1 MPKVEGECI
10 RGVRAGGYP
19 QGAGT
24 SPAPR
29 CGATAS
35 PPRGA
40 RAGSGGGLDRGPLFV
55 RQGVAPCLLGV
66 GESLRDEAGVALQ
79 LVLGAAPPAHP
90 PVCRADPPNGCHAA
104 ATEPSGPGR
113 RGPDSATV
121 LDSGRLA
128 QLGEHQ
134 LDKLGVTGSSP
145 VAPTYETRWK
155 RRVSSLPRLR
165 SFDRLRHRQRLVCAH
180 SCPFNGPL
188 ERLPLLRGQPL
199 AVLHDLRVDR
209 ERERRVFV
217 PDLRRDVHRVVAGGT
232 RSDANVRRRPCG
244 ATLPIGSMPSF
255 ASRTFAFSIARRSSR
270 RRTFCRQSFS
280 PFSVGNTR
288 SVGSLNRE
296 RSSHNASSSRRAGV
310 EVDDPHPRVRLRLLD
325 RQCAAGEVHVAA
337 LQVEGLLDPQAC
349 TCERREQRPP
359 AAMQVRL
366 RGLQQRHQ
374 LLRLHEP
381 AAPPGALEP
390 ASPAARGV
398 AGEHPVLDG
407 DLQDLR
413 EPDERLVRRVRGQ
426 TERHALLTGGPAGVE
441 RRTLSVPSWPC
452 SGRPRGR

>member
-19 QGAGT
+19 QGAST

-145 VAPTYETRWK
+145 VAPILPEAPPAGGVFVCHLGDTGPSCRYETLS
-155 RRVSSLPRLR
+155 VSTP
-165 SFDRLRHRQRLVCAH
+165 A
-180 SCPFNGPL
+180 
-188 ERLPLLRGQPL
+188 
-199 AVLHDLRVDR
+199 
-209 ERERRVFV
+209 
-217 PDLRRDVHRVVAGGT
+217 T
-232 RSDANVRRRPCG
+232 RSCA
-244 ATLPIGSMPSF
+244 
-255 ASRTFAFSIARRSSR
+255 
-270 RRTFCRQSFS
+270 CRQ
-280 PFSVGNTR
+280 
-288 SVGSLNRE
+288 
-296 RSSHNASSSRRAGV
+296 
-310 EVDDPHPRVRLRLLD
+310 D
-325 RQCAAGEVHVAA
+325 R
-337 LQVEGLLDPQAC
+337 
-349 TCERREQRPP
+349 
-359 AAMQVRL
+359 
-366 RGLQQRHQ
+366 
-374 LLRLHEP
+374 
-381 AAPPGALEP
+381 APPGLGRGGARCCP
-390 ASPAARGV
+390 RGAAAAPRRRAAARGG
-398 AGEHPVLDG
+398 ARAFARGHGSRNASPRSRPRRPSRPSSYYIG
-407 DLQDLR
+407 R
-413 EPDERLVRRVRGQ
+413 VRRAR
-426 TERHALLTGGPAGVE
+426 ALAG
-441 RRTLSVPSWPC
+441 RTLRAVKIVVRD
-452 SGRPRGR
+452 GRIPRPLRWGGAFAALPIPGPFDEVVLLLVGGILWIFYRDQLRKRGRGPIRRSNPPRDSEAPEDRAPLPLNVAEGRATARDDTDESRPVDLDPLLGGFPSPRRYALTWARRPTSRGRATRDAGDDDGGRGRDRPDTVPAHAR